1 MKIFLKKAFLIFAGT
16 ILLFSC
22 SDNNDQREQTRK
34 ALGEPDSIRIQNMYS
49 YQTEYWVY
57 ARSDINT
64 VYEFSKSA
72 SGCGGSGEWY
82 LASRYY
88 ADYHFGYSLWDPPPT
103 ITRNPTTLAPPDRGI
118 SISATVK
125 LYKKAVVDK
134 QVQEVDLHY
143 RTYGDSLFE
152 FVVMA
157 CEDSIA
163 GLYTGEIPAMN
174 VTSAGAEYYIKAT
187 SDNTHWSY
195 MPKTTGTYFHISVSD
210 TVKYAQKSPK
220 TLTNFKETPKLTFPV
235 KGISTGGVSPLSQ

>member
-1 MKIFLKKAFLIFAGT
+1 MKNFFKKAFSIFAGT

-34 ALGEPDSIRIQNMYS
+34 ALGEPDSIVSQNMYS
-49 YQTEYWVY
+49 YKTEYWVY

-82 LASRYY
+82 LGSRYY

-103 ITRNPTTLAPPDRGI
+103 ITHAPITLAPPDRGI

-125 LYKKAVVDK
+125 LYKKAVVDT
-134 QVQEVDLHY
+134 QVLEVDLYY
-143 RTYGDSLFE
+143 RTYGDSLSQ

-157 CEDSIA
+157 CERQFYRS
-163 GLYTGEIPAMN
+163 L
-174 VTSAGAEYYIKAT
+174 
-187 SDNTHWSY
+187 
-195 MPKTTGTYFHISVSD
+195 
-210 TVKYAQKSPK
+210 
-220 TLTNFKETPKLTFPV
+220 LR
-235 KGISTGGVSPLSQ
+235 

>member
-1 MKIFLKKAFLIFAGT
+1 MKNFLRKALLIFLGT

-22 SDNNDQREQTRK
+22 SDNKDQRAQTRK
-34 ALGEPDSIRIQNMYS
+34 ALGEPDQIITQNMYS

-82 LASRYY
+82 LGSRYY

-103 ITRNPTTLAPPDRGI
+103 ITHTPITLAPPDRGI

-134 QVQEVDLHY
+134 QVQEVDLYY
-143 RTYGDSLFE
+143 RTYGDSLAS

-157 CEDSIA
+157 CEDSST

-174 VTSAGAEYYIKAT
+174 VTTAGAEYYIKAT

-195 MPKTTGTYFHISVSD
+195 MPKTTGTYFLISVSD

-220 TLTNFKETPKLTFPV
+220 IFTNYQETPKLTFPV
-235 KGISTGGVSPLSQ
+235 KEISTGGVSPLSQ